1 MVPDP
6 ECDQAR
12 AVVAV
17 PAGAFSDGSFGAD
30 LQHGTARGRARNALR
45 LGESDGGADG
55 SIGREDLQ
63 ALRAFA
69 GRTRWDVRIRASSA
83 HQREIAVRAFREPL
97 RPGDKLRGS
106 GGQHA
111 GRSVVSAAYE
121 RTEPPHDDAGDGVGE
136 DAPV

>member
-6 ECDQAR
+6 EADEAR

-17 PAGAFSDGSFGAD
+17 PAGAFGDGSFGAD

-69 GRTRWDVRIRASSA
+69 GRPGGDVPIRPSPAHRRKTAARAS
-83 HQREIAVRAFREPL
+83 REPL
-97 RPGDKLRGS
+97 RPGDKLR
-106 GGQHA
+106 
-111 GRSVVSAAYE
+111 
-121 RTEPPHDDAGDGVGE
+121 
-136 DAPV
+136 